1 MQIKHILRIISKH
14 CNMYF
19 ILGQGSSLQ
28 FCSSLLFPEQWV
40 PPYCG
45 SGSLHVLFR
54 DCEPLPQDILQ
65 AVHSFQFDQIPST
78 GKIKKKQTVVEED
91 GLKPG
96 FIAI

>member
-54 DCEPLPQDILQ
+54 ACEPLPQDILQ